1 MIKLLCSILQ
11 GKGTKSRG
19 QLVLHESTKQR
30 TFDFLD
36 YVYGGTQLNCSFAI
50 DFTGIHDL

>member
-1 MIKLLCSILQ
+1 MFTLLCSILQ

-19 QLVLHESTKQR
+19 QLVLHASEKQR
-30 TFDFLD
+30 IFDFLD

-50 DFTGIHDL
+50 DFTGITDF

>member
-50 DFTGIHDL
+50 DFTGIRDL